1 MGHTTSETW
10 KNLMRDKATCK
21 EYAFE
26 INGTRY
32 GSEAEISHSVTG
44 TLYTDF
50 GIGNAACAALN
61 LTIIADNIPKGTVI
75 KRYVRLVS
83 GSTKSEWLPKG
94 VFFSNTR
101 RNNDGEWTVQA
112 YDAMCK
118 ADIEYLPAVDEGD
131 WPLAMSAAVDEIAG
145 RMGVELDSRTVIKP
159 DYLLQYPAGYT
170 MREVLCEIAAAHGGN
185 WVMTDEGKLRLIP
198 LLSMPDETS
207 YLVDEIGDTI
217 CFGEVNLIV

>member
-10 KNLMRDKATCK
+10 KTLMRDKATRK
-21 EYAFE
+21 EYAFD
-26 INGTRY
+26 INGTWY

-44 TLYTDF
+44 ALYTDF
-50 GIGNAACAALN
+50 GIGNAVCAVLT
-61 LTIIADNIPKGTVI
+61 LTIIADNIPKGTTI

-101 RNNDGEWTVQA
+101 RNNDGEWTVRA

-118 ADIEYLPAVDEGD
+118 SDSEYLPDVDEGE
-131 WPLAMSAAVDEIAG
+131 WPLAMSAAVDEIAK
-145 RMGVELDSRTVIKP
+145 RMGVSIDSRTVMNP
-159 DYLLQYPAGYT
+159 AYMLQYPAGYT

-185 WVMTDEGKLRLIP
+185 WVITDEGKLRLIP

-217 CFGEVNLIV
+217 CFGEVKLIV